1 MGLRIVELKCSM
13 EVNNLSVE
21 KSRFKIKKGDIEI
34 EFEGDSKE
42 VNPRYEEAF
51 EWVKTAT
58 VHTLAPPET
67 KPAEEKKKEEK
78 RGGARSSVVSRA
90 IDTLIEEGWFDEF
103 RKVSDVIEELKRRI
117 VPGTYHEAVI
127 GALNRRVPE
136 KLDRVKDTD
145 GKWTYGRK
153 KKK

>member
-1 MGLRIVELKCSM
+1 MSEG
-13 EVNNLSVE
+13 

-34 EFEGDSKE
+34 EFEGDPEE
-42 VNPRYEEAF
+42 VNARYEKAF

-58 VHTLAPPET
+58 LTTPVLTEARLS
-67 KPAEEKKKEEK
+67 EEKKKEAK

-90 IDTLIEEGWFDEF
+90 IDNLIGEEWFDDF
-103 RKVSDVIEELKRRI
+103 RKIPDVIEELKRRT
-117 VPGTYHEAVI
+117 VPGAYYGAVQ

-145 GKWTYGRK
+145 GKWTYSRK
-153 KKK
+153 KK